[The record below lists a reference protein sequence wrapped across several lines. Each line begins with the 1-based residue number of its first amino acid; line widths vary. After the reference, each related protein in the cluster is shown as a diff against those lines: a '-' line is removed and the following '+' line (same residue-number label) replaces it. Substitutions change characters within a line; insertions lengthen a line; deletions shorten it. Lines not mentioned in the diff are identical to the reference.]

1 MCQLET
7 IPTDPSAAEAGD
19 AADASVG
26 RSLDMLQMKFSI
38 FCHLT
43 ANSKQDW
50 HANVPQQVKDPVPL
64 NMFPCMMPL
73 SFDCILSD

>member
-1 MCQLET
+1 MCQDET

-50 HANVPQQVKDPVPL
+50 HANVPVFRPCSAQYVPMYDAIVL
-64 NMFPCMMPL
+64 
-73 SFDCILSD
+73 